1 MKLSK
6 HTLNMLKNFGDI
18 NMSIEIKKGN
28 VLRTVSVQKNIL
40 AQAELEDEFP
50 QDFAI
55 YELNRF
61 LGAASLFDDP
71 DFEFNAKSTKIGN
84 DKGNLDYVYCD
95 PSMIVTPPENN
106 ITFPEPE
113 IKFELTQDILSQ
125 IMRASNV
132 LGTPEIVIEGAP
144 HSSGTHQEFF
154 HICAMDVNN
163 DSTDTFYVN
172 LFESYD
178 KPFRF
183 VFKTENMKMLPGNY
197 DVEISSKGISHFTL
211 QGAKLQY
218 WIATESTSSF
228 GG

>member
-6 HTLNMLKNFGDI
+6 HTINMLKNFSDI

-28 VLRTVSVQKNIL
+28 ILRTVSVQKNIL
-40 AQAELEDEFP
+40 AQAELEEEFP

-61 LGAASLFDDP
+61 LGAVSLFDDP
-71 DFEFNAKSTKIGN
+71 ELTFNGKSTNIGT
-84 DKGNLDYVYCD
+84 GRHSVDYVYCD

-113 IKFELTQDILSQ
+113 VKFVLSQ
-125 IMRASNV
+125 DALSQVMKASNV
-132 LGTPEIVIEGAP
+132 LGTPEIAVECD
-144 HSSGTHQEFF
+144 SGN
-154 HICAMDVNN
+154 INIKALDVSN
-163 DSTDTFYVN
+163 DSTDTFTVALDEKSDN
-172 LFESYD
+172 
-178 KPFRF
+178 KFRF

-197 DVEISSKGISHFTL
+197 DVEISSKGISHYIM
-211 QGAKLQY
+211 QGQKLEY
-218 WIATESTSSF
+218 WIATESSSSF

>member
-6 HTLNMLKNFGDI
+6 HTLNMLKNFSDI

-50 QDFAI
+50 KDFAI

-61 LGAASLFDDP
+61 LGAVSLFDDP
-71 DFEFNAKSTKIGN
+71 ELEFNAKSVNIGTTKHSA
-84 DKGNLDYVYCD
+84 DYVYCD

-106 ITFPEPE
+106 ITFPDPE
-113 IKFELTQDILSQ
+113 VKFTLTQDSLSQ
-125 IMRASNV
+125 VMRASNV
-132 LGTPEIVIEGAP
+132 LGTPEIAIEGGP
-144 HSSGTHQEFF
+144 HPN
-154 HICAMDVNN
+154 DVIRLKALDVSN
-163 DSTDTFYVN
+163 DSTDTFKVV
-172 LFESYD
+172 LDEKSGD
-178 KPFRF
+178 KFRF
-183 VFKTENMKMLPGNY
+183 VFKTENMKMIPGNY

-211 QGAKLQY
+211 QGQKLQY

>member
-6 HTLNMLKNFGDI
+6 HTLNMLKNFSDI

-28 VLRTVSVQKNIL
+28 ILRTVSVQKNIL
-40 AQAELEDEFP
+40 AQAELEEDFP

-61 LGAASLFDDP
+61 LGAVSLFDDP
-71 DFEFNAKSTKIGN
+71 EFQFNGKSANIGTN
-84 DKGNLDYVYCD
+84 THSVDYVYCD

-113 IKFELTQDILSQ
+113 VKFTLSQDALSQ
-125 IMRASNV
+125 IMKASNV
-132 LGTPEIVIEGAP
+132 LGTPEIAVEGGPHPNDVIRLKAL
-144 HSSGTHQEFF
+144 
-154 HICAMDVNN
+154 DVNN
-163 DSTDTFYVN
+163 DSTDTFKVVLDERSDN
-172 LFESYD
+172 E
-178 KPFRF
+178 FRF

-197 DVEISSKGISHFTL
+197 DVEISSKGISHFTM
-211 QGAKLQY
+211 QGQKLQY
-218 WIATESTSSF
+218 WIATESSSSF

>member
-6 HTLNMLKNFGDI
+6 HTLNMLKNFSDI
-18 NMSIEIKKGN
+18 NMSIEIKEGN
-28 VLRTVSVQKNIL
+28 ILRTVSVQKNIL
-40 AQAELEDEFP
+40 AQAEIEDSFP

-61 LGAASLFDDP
+61 LGAVSLFDDP
-71 DFEFNAKSTKIGN
+71 EFQFNGKSANIGTTKHSV
-84 DKGNLDYVYCD
+84 DYVYCD

-113 IKFELTQDILSQ
+113 VKFTLSQDALSQ
-125 IMRASNV
+125 IMKASNV
-132 LGTPEIVIEGAP
+132 LGTPEIAIEGGP
-144 HSSGTHQEFF
+144 HPN
-154 HICAMDVNN
+154 DVIRLKALDVSN
-163 DSTDTFYVN
+163 DSTDTFKVV
-172 LFESYD
+172 LDEKSGD
-178 KPFRF
+178 KFRF
-183 VFKTENMKMLPGNY
+183 VFKTENMKMIPGNY

-211 QGAKLQY
+211 QGQKLEY

>member
-6 HTLNMLKNFGDI
+6 HTLNMLKNFSDI

-50 QDFAI
+50 KDFAI

-61 LGAASLFDDP
+61 LGAVSLFDDP
-71 DFEFNAKSTKIGN
+71 ELEFNAKSVNIGTTKHSA
-84 DKGNLDYVYCD
+84 DYVYCD

-106 ITFPEPE
+106 ITFPDPE
-113 IKFELTQDILSQ
+113 VKFTLTQDSLSQ
-125 IMRASNV
+125 VMRASNV
-132 LGTPEIVIEGAP
+132 LGTPEIAIEGGP
-144 HSSGTHQEFF
+144 HPNDS
-154 HICAMDVNN
+154 IRIKALDVNN
-163 DSTDTFYVN
+163 DSTDTFQVV
-172 LFESYD
+172 LDEKSGHT
-178 KPFRF
+178 FRF
-183 VFKTENMKMLPGNY
+183 VFKTENMKMITGNY

-211 QGAKLQY
+211 QGQNLLY
-218 WIATESTSSF
+218 WIATESTSNF

>member
-6 HTLNMLKNFGDI
+6 HTLNMLKNFSDI

-50 QDFAI
+50 KDFAI

-61 LGAASLFDDP
+61 LGAVSLFDDP
-71 DFEFNAKSTKIGN
+71 ELEFNAKSVNIGTTKHSA
-84 DKGNLDYVYCD
+84 DYVYCD

-106 ITFPEPE
+106 ITFPDPE
-113 IKFELTQDILSQ
+113 VKFTLTQDSLSQ
-125 IMRASNV
+125 VMRASNV
-132 LGTPEIVIEGAP
+132 LGTPEIAIEGGP
-144 HSSGTHQEFF
+144 HPNDS
-154 HICAMDVNN
+154 IRIKALDVNN
-163 DSTDTFYVN
+163 DSTDTFQVV
-172 LFESYD
+172 LDEKSGHT
-178 KPFRF
+178 FRF
-183 VFKTENMKMLPGNY
+183 VFKTENMKMVPGDY
-197 DVEISSKGISHFTL
+197 DVEISSKGISHFSL
-211 QGAKLQY
+211 QGTKLQY

>member
-6 HTLNMLKNFGDI
+6 HTLNMLKNFSDI

-50 QDFAI
+50 KDFAI

-71 DFEFNAKSTKIGN
+71 EFEFNAKSAKIGTTRHSV
-84 DKGNLDYVYCD
+84 DYVYCD

-106 ITFPEPE
+106 ITFPDPE
-113 IKFELTQDILSQ
+113 VKFVLSQ
-125 IMRASNV
+125 DALSQVMRASNV
-132 LGTPEIVIEGAP
+132 LGTPEIAIEGGP
-144 HSSGTHQEFF
+144 HPNDS
-154 HICAMDVNN
+154 IRIKALDVNN
-163 DSTDTFYVN
+163 DSTDTFQVVVD
-172 LFESYD
+172 EKSHG
-178 KPFRF
+178 PFRF
-183 VFKTENMKMLPGNY
+183 VFKTENMKMVPGDY
-197 DVEISSKGISHFTL
+197 DVEISSKGISHFLL
-211 QGAKLQY
+211 QGTKLQY